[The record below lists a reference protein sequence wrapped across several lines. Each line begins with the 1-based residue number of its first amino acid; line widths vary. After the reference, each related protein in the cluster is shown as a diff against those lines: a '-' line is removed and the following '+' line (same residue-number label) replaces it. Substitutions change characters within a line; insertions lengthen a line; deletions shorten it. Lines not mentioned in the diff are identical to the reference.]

1 MILQE
6 SERPKCD
13 RSATATIV
21 ALHFRGSLWTIGLT
35 LCLCNNYSI
44 LNHTKSLI
52 GYPKIHWFIILFPI
66 QMPFSEVYRKP
77 HLQTDMKNHQKS
89 QVSSLIWICIQ
100 ESISV
105 VAPFGKALN
114 SLGGP
119 RERPSGNAFSASANT
134 RIADANPVK
143 SEYLTDWHQRKQW
156 SSKSDWSS
164 CKPWWIVRFA
174 ELGNPEL
181 WSPSGNPRGLLEN
194 LPSGYFHRELVRL
207 NQCSFFEGWGVPLKN
222 RSTQL
227 SQVLFHTWF
236 S

>member
-1 MILQE
+1 M
-6 SERPKCD
+6 RPKCD
-13 RSATATIV
+13 RYHRRLTFSRLSLNDRPHVVPVQQLQHLEPYKIIDRVPQNPTDSSFFS
-21 ALHFRGSLWTIGLT
+21 LFKCHFLRYTGNPISRQIWKIIK
-35 LCLCNNYSI
+35 N
-44 LNHTKSLI
+44 
-52 GYPKIHWFIILFPI
+52 PKI
-66 QMPFSEVYRKP
+66 
-77 HLQTDMKNHQKS
+77 S

-207 NQCSFFEGWGVPLKN
+207 KPMFFFWGLGCSP
-222 RSTQL
+222 
-227 SQVLFHTWF
+227 
-236 S
+236 